1 MPKVK
6 DRPPKVGRSARD
18 DRPTPY
24 ADELEELRAEN
35 HMLRLQLQNFQ
46 VQTVQV
52 QSTSSASF
60 ARFAPLHAVQNSSG
74 PQMTAQTAILDDQ
87 SAIAPLLVLGATL
100 DPITKCRILE
110 GCYVELGGLSSPAD
124 TTLSAAVGHDGQQ
137 PSVSLTPVRANPPGN
152 ILDWLR
158 LFATYTCVYL
168 ETHASEAPSMVS
180 YMVKILDFHRRH
192 GRFAWRVYDEA
203 FRRQRAVATT
213 ATATAT
219 MPWHVTNWELALFCI
234 DLCRLIIKDMI

>member
-6 DRPPKVGRSARD
+6 GGPPQVGPSARE

-46 VQTVQV
+46 IQTVQV

-74 PQMTAQTAILDDQ
+74 PQMTAQTAILDYQ
-87 SAIAPLLVLGATL
+87 SAIAPFLVLGATL
-100 DPITKCRILE
+100 DPRTKCRILE

-124 TTLSAAVGHDGQQ
+124 VALSAAVGHDGQQ
-137 PSVSLTPVRANPPGN
+137 PSVPLTPVRANPPGN

-158 LFATYTCVYL
+158 LFLV

-203 FRRQRAVATT
+203 FRHQRAVATT